1 LSCYGCGYGQLD
13 RRWQAFAREVMV
25 AKSPAAAALAQASL
39 LAAHKAG
46 TGVGCGLCWRGD
58 RDWVLRNGFFGFW
71 LLTL

>member
-1 LSCYGCGYGQLD
+1 
-13 RRWQAFAREVMV
+13 MV
-25 AKSPAAAALAQASL
+25 AKSLAAALAQASL

-46 TGVGCGLCWRGD
+46 TDVGCGLCWRGD